1 MSGDGLLPPELP
13 ERTRTGWETEHL
25 DDPADDAERFV
36 EAKLPGTDVEATDWR
51 TLAEEYRRERDY
63 WRDRAD
69 GLADDLDDL
78 QRRYLGIR
86 REEV

>member
-1 MSGDGLLPPELP
+1 MSGDELLPPELP
-13 ERTRTGWETEHL
+13 ERSRTAWETEHL

-36 EAKLPGTDVEATDWR
+36 EAKLPGLDLAATDWK

-63 WRDRAD
+63 WRDRAE
-69 GLADDLDDL
+69 DLSEDLEDL
-78 QRRYLGIR
+78 QTRYLGRR